1 MAKQKKH
8 VMVAY
13 SGEAKDVLLD
23 VLKDNLSPEAVAV
36 IAAYL
41 GVPAA
46 VYRGGVPLQP
56 GRCGDEQVDLS
67 ACEAQAGRQVQ
78 WFAEQL
84 VEALGGDD
92 AFSRVCD
99 ELGW

>member
-13 SGEAKDVLLD
+13 SGEAKEVLLD

-36 IAAYL
+36 IATW
-41 GVPAA
+41 
-46 VYRGGVPLQP
+46 LQP
-56 GRCGDEQVDLS
+56 AHCGDEQVD
-67 ACEAQAGRQVQ
+67 RQVR

-92 AFSRVCD
+92 AFNRVCD
-99 ELGW
+99 ELGL

>member
-13 SGEAKDVLLD
+13 SGEAKEVLLD

-36 IAAYL
+36 IAAC
-41 GVPAA
+41 
-46 VYRGGVPLQP
+46 LQP
-56 GRCGDEQVDLS
+56 ARCGDEQVD
-67 ACEAQAGRQVQ
+67 RQVR

-92 AFSRVCD
+92 AFNRACD
-99 ELGW
+99 ELGL

>member
-13 SGEAKDVLLD
+13 SGEVKDVLHD

-41 GVPAA
+41 QPAH
-46 VYRGGVPLQP
+46 
-56 GRCGDEQVDLS
+56 CGQEQVD
-67 ACEAQAGRQVQ
+67 RQVQ
-78 WFAEQL
+78 WFVEQL

-92 AFSRVCD
+92 AFNRVCE
-99 ELGW
+99 ELEL

>member
-1 MAKQKKH
+1 MAKQQKKH

-13 SGEAKDVLLD
+13 SGETKDVLRD

-41 GVPAA
+41 QPA
-46 VYRGGVPLQP
+46 
-56 GRCGDEQVDLS
+56 RCGQEQVD
-67 ACEAQAGRQVQ
+67 RQVR

-84 VEALGGDD
+84 IELLGGDD
-92 AFSRVCD
+92 AFNRVCD
-99 ELGW
+99 ELGL

>member
-13 SGEAKDVLLD
+13 SGEAKEVLLD

-41 GVPAA
+41 QPA
-46 VYRGGVPLQP
+46 
-56 GRCGDEQVDLS
+56 RCGDEQVD
-67 ACEAQAGRQVQ
+67 RQVQ

-99 ELGW
+99 ELGL

>member
-1 MAKQKKH
+1 MTKQKKH
-8 VMVAY
+8 MMVAY
-13 SGEAKDVLLD
+13 SGEAKDVLHD

-41 GVPAA
+41 QPA
-46 VYRGGVPLQP
+46 
-56 GRCGDEQVDLS
+56 RCGDEQVD
-67 ACEAQAGRQVQ
+67 RQVR

-92 AFSRVCD
+92 AFNRVCE
-99 ELGW
+99 ELGL

>member
-1 MAKQKKH
+1 MARQMKH

-13 SGEAKDVLLD
+13 SGAREAILRD

-36 IAAYL
+36 IAAW
-41 GVPAA
+41 
-46 VYRGGVPLQP
+46 LQP
-56 GRCGDEQVDLS
+56 AHCGAEQVD
-67 ACEAQAGRQVQ
+67 RQVR

-92 AFSRVCD
+92 AFNRVCD
-99 ELGW
+99 ELGL

>member
-13 SGEAKDVLLD
+13 SGEAKEVLLD

-56 GRCGDEQVDLS
+56 ARCGDERVD
-67 ACEAQAGRQVQ
+67 RQVQ

-92 AFSRVCD
+92 AFNRVCD
-99 ELGW
+99 ELGL

>member
-13 SGEAKDVLLD
+13 SGEAKDVLHD

-41 GVPAA
+41 QPAH
-46 VYRGGVPLQP
+46 
-56 GRCGDEQVDLS
+56 CGDERVD
-67 ACEAQAGRQVQ
+67 RQVQ

-84 VEALGGDD
+84 VELLGGDD
-92 AFSRVCD
+92 AFNRVCD
-99 ELGW
+99 ELKL